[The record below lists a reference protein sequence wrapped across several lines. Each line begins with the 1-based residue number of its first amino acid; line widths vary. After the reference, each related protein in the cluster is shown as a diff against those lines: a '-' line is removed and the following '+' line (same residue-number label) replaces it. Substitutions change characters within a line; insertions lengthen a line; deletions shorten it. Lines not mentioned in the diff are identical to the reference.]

1 MRSDYATTRPWK
13 AFMRSWIVGSIVS
26 VAASACTPAGHAS
39 RILDAPPGGVGRI
52 ANFYE
57 TIAQT
62 NPKACQA
69 ILASLNKQWLIDDRK
84 LEGYPGASLSVDA
97 FLWSDLQVPW
107 VRRLV
112 PRSSDE
118 PDFRKSGAVGPRAL
132 NLAQVT
138 IAGRTITIFRRDVV
152 ADSESWDATLAFSRL
167 WISNQSPPKFPSDRE
182 LTQDDV
188 QLVTGSEIL
197 LKLPD
202 RLSKTSKRSNSVV
215 ATAAS
220 GTTEPMLLNALVVSG
235 KLYLLALDA
244 GEAEVH
250 APRGGAGT
258 VDVYALIFHSE
269 TDVRPTCLFR
279 SR

>member
-1 MRSDYATTRPWK
+1 MRSL
-13 AFMRSWIVGSIVS
+13 IVGSIFSVS
-26 VAASACTPAGHAS
+26 VAMSACAPAGHAS
-39 RILDAPPGGVGRI
+39 KILDAPPSGHGRI

-57 TIAQT
+57 TISQIDP
-62 NPKACQA
+62 NACQA
-69 ILASLNKQWLIDDRK
+69 ILASLNKQWLIDDHK
-84 LEGYPGASLSVDA
+84 LNVYPRASLTVDA
-97 FLWSDLQVPW
+97 FLWSDLQVHW

-112 PRSSDE
+112 QRSSDE
-118 PDFRKSGAVGPRAL
+118 PDFRKSGAVGPRGL
-132 NLAQVT
+132 NLAQVK
-138 IAGRTITIFRRDVV
+138 IAGRTATIFRRDVV
-152 ADSESWDATLAFSRL
+152 ADSERWNATLEFSRL
-167 WISNQSPPKFPSDRE
+167 WISNQASPKFPSDRE
-182 LTQDDV
+182 LTQDDLL
-188 QLVTGSEIL
+188 LVSGSEIL

-202 RLSKTSKRSNSVV
+202 RLSKSSKQSNSVV

-220 GTTEPMLLNALVVSG
+220 GTTEPLLLNALMIGG

-258 VDVYALIFHSE
+258 VDVYAFRFHSE